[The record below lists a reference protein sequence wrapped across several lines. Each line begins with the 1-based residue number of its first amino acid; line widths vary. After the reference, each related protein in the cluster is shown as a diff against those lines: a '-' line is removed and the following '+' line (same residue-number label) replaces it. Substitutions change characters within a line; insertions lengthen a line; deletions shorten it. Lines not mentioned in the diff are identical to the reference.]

1 MSNVK
6 PKKSFDRRALTTR
19 TTSRRFQ
26 AGTRRNKKLKNV
38 GSFKSDLK
46 TAA

>member
-1 MSNVK
+1 MSNAK
-6 PKKSFDRRALTTR
+6 PRKSYDKRALTTR

-38 GSFKSDLK
+38 GSFKSDHK
-46 TAA
+46 AAA